1 MQEVSSDLR
10 PLRNAATVLLAA
22 QKQPKLPDKV
32 SPESAAKNAKFR
44 LRNSIID
51 WLDRSKLG
59 WSQERADSHGRSFVL
74 LLTDVLWHL
83 DGHHSTLKTRACAVP
98 QMFSKFVGFNCP
110 ERYKGKKR
118 GPESLCYK
126 FIHKRC
132 LK

>member
-10 PLRNAATVLLAA
+10 PLRNAATVLAA

-74 LLTDVLWHL
+74 SV
-83 DGHHSTLKTRACAVP
+83 AP
-98 QMFSKFVGFNCP
+98 
-110 ERYKGKKR
+110 
-118 GPESLCYK
+118 
-126 FIHKRC
+126 
-132 LK
+132 